1 MGVSI
6 VICNKLKCWKFV
18 RMNGSVW
25 SILGF
30 AFDKKCVRVMSERE
44 VGYRVVT
51 EKSTGWWSV
60 KNETMGG

>member
-1 MGVSI
+1 
-6 VICNKLKCWKFV
+6 
-18 RMNGSVW
+18 MNGSVW

-51 EKSTGWWSV
+51 ERSTGWWSV
-60 KNETMGG
+60 KNETTGG